1 MPSNPILVF
10 HYTDAITLKTT
21 TKTFEEAI
29 VFIMKVPRFASHP
42 PLKIVVETTGKILH
56 FDEQKFQ
63 AFVDGDLEA
72 PELIEQ
78 TECDGLFR
86 NKEDIQI
93 AKHDIIDSG
102 SLWKL
107 KGKTLLLVDDD
118 RHIPI
123 VFPDDNFIKI

>member
-72 PELIEQ
+72 AELIEQ

-107 KGKTLLLVDDD
+107 VGRNLTLVDDD
-118 RHIPI
+118 RLAILLYNKE
-123 VFPDDNFIKI
+123 DFIEI